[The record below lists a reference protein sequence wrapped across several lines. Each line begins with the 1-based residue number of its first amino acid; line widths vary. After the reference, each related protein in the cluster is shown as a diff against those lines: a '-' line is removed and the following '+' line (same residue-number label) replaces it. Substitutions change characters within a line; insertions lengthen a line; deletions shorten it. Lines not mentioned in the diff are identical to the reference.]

1 MKKERNSSI
10 ELLRLIC
17 MMFIIMHHIIITTI
31 APKFCSPLYN
41 ITDTLFHTAVV
52 IFVIITGYFG
62 INFKLG
68 RLLRLWAQVAYYS
81 IIAGLIAYFALH
93 SIGLKQL
100 FDCALPYY
108 RKPYWFMSTY
118 IELFLVAP
126 ALNSVVRSFTQ
137 KHLTLLIVVLLFVNN
152 LFPAD
157 LIFGSGL
164 ILFAMLYFIGRYL
177 RLYKDRH
184 WSSNRKLACSIIC
197 YMFFIAALF
206 YILPPSS
213 FLFQKLIGFS
223 YRYYGIGTIL
233 LSVMIFYFF
242 KNITFASKIVNYAA
256 ASVLSIYL
264 IHENHLISHYVYEL
278 PTEILN
284 TYLPPFLSMVAVAL
298 GVSVCCVIIDQTR
311 IKLFLLIDP
320 IFNAVEQ
327 MLKSAIDKLYSI
339 VRIA

>member
-1 MKKERNSSI
+1 
-10 ELLRLIC
+10 
-17 MMFIIMHHIIITTI
+17 
-31 APKFCSPLYN
+31 
-41 ITDTLFHTAVV
+41 
-52 IFVIITGYFG
+52 
-62 INFKLG
+62 
-68 RLLRLWAQVAYYS
+68 
-81 IIAGLIAYFALH
+81 
-93 SIGLKQL
+93 
-100 FDCALPYY
+100 
-108 RKPYWFMSTY
+108 MSTY

-126 ALNSVVRSFTQ
+126 ALNIVVRSFTQ

-177 RLYKDRH
+177 WLYKDRH

-213 FLFQKLIGFS
+213 FLFHKLIGFS

-278 PTEILN
+278 PTETLN

-298 GVSVCCVIIDQTR
+298 GVSVLSVIIDQ
-311 IKLFLLIDP
+311 
-320 IFNAVEQ
+320 
-327 MLKSAIDKLYSI
+327 
-339 VRIA
+339 

>member
-1 MKKERNSSI
+1 MAKQRNSSI
-10 ELLRLIC
+10 ELLRILC

-31 APKFCSPLYN
+31 APEFCSLLYN
-41 ITDTLFHTAVV
+41 IADTLFHTAVV

-68 RLLRLWAQVAYYS
+68 KLLRLWAQVAYYS

-126 ALNSVVRSFTQ
+126 ALNVVVRSFIQ
-137 KHLTLLIVVLLFVNN
+137 KHLALLIVVLLFVNN

-164 ILFAMLYFIGRYL
+164 ILFALLYLIGRYL
-177 RLYKDRH
+177 RLYMDSK
-184 WSSNRKLACSIIC
+184 WSSNSKLACSIIC
-197 YMFFIAALF
+197 YMLLIAALF
-206 YILPPSS
+206 YILPPNSS
-213 FLFQKLIGFS
+213 IFQKFIGFS
-223 YRYYGIGTIL
+223 YRYYGIGTIF
-233 LSVMIFYFF
+233 LSIMIFYFF
-242 KNITFASKIVNYAA
+242 KNITFTSKLVNYAT

-284 TYLPPFLSMVAVAL
+284 TYLPSFFSLVAVAL
-298 GVSVCCVIIDQTR
+298 GISICCIMIDQIR
-311 IKLFLLIDP
+311 LKLFSLIDP

-327 MLKSAIDKLYSI
+327 KLKSAIDTLFYLGK
-339 VRIA
+339 